1 MKAYI
6 TGISGFAGSF
16 LAEAL
21 LQKNFEVFGTYVS
34 DNTKNIDSIKKDLQ
48 LQKVDLLHSENVK
61 KSIEGYKPDVVFH
74 LAALTSPGESFKSP
88 ETFFTNNITA
98 EINLLEAVRTS
109 DISPRILITSSAEVY
124 GLIADKDIPVDED
137 TELRPA
143 SPYAVSKIAQDYL
156 GLQYFLS
163 YGMDIVRV
171 RPFNHVG
178 PRQTPQFVVAAF
190 AKQIAEIETGKE
202 NPILKVGNLEA
213 KRDFTDVRDMVQAYI
228 TLIEKGKSGEVYNAG
243 SGKSHKIAEILNTLL
258 SFSDKTISTELDPGK
273 LRPSDTPDIRS
284 NNKKI
289 EALGWKAEIA
299 LEKTLEDTLN
309 YWRQNI

>member
-21 LQKNFEVFGTYVS
+21 LQKGHEVFGTHVS
-34 DNTKNIDSIKKDLQ
+34 DNTQNIDHIKKDLQ
-48 LQKVDLLHSENVK
+48 LEKLDMLDSGNVK
-61 KSIEGYKPDVVFH
+61 KSIEKHKPDTIFH

-88 ETFFTNNITA
+88 EVFFTNNITA
-98 EINLLEAVRTS
+98 EINLLEAVRTL
-109 DISPRILITSSAEVY
+109 DLSPRILITSSAEVY
-124 GLIADKDIPVDED
+124 GLITEKDLPVDED
-137 TELRPA
+137 TKLRPG

-190 AKQIAEIETGKE
+190 AKQIAEIEKGHGK
-202 NPILKVGNLEA
+202 PTLMVGNLDA

-228 TLIEKGKSGEVYNAG
+228 TLVEKGESGDVYNAG
-243 SGKSHKIAEILNTLL
+243 SGKSHRIGEVLDMLM
-258 SFSDKTISTELDPGK
+258 SFSDKQIDTQIDPGK
-273 LRPSDTPDIRS
+273 LRPSDVPDIRS

-289 EALGWKAEIA
+289 EALGWKAEIT